1 MGSPGRALRP
11 RRPHHPPRRGRLRDP
26 AVDHR
31 AGDLAAGRLTAR
43 LAGHEDRD
51 AQGRQHRPSLE
62 AMLGRVEG
70 CRRSLLAARPTTF
83 QLVLQVEMANAL
95 RLTIPP
101 ALLARADEVME

>member
-1 MGSPGRALRP
+1 
-11 RRPHHPPRRGRLRDP
+11 
-26 AVDHR
+26 
-31 AGDLAAGRLTAR
+31 
-43 LAGHEDRD
+43 
-51 AQGRQHRPSLE
+51 
-62 AMLGRVEG
+62 MLGRVEG